1 MLQTGYTPLKGF
13 TTWVKIYKME
23 VPLKIETERLILSPL
38 KESDIPLITEYLQE
52 KIISDNTSNIPY
64 PYSESDART
73 WIKISDDALTAKTGY
88 TFAIRE
94 KEGEIIGAI
103 GLHDRN
109 DDKAELGYWIA
120 VPFWNKG
127 YATEAAAA
135 ILSFGIK
142 ELKFHKIY
150 ATHFIHNPASGR
162 IMEKIGMH
170 KEAVLKH
177 HIKKE
182 GHYLDIQM
190 YSIII

>member
-1 MLQTGYTPLKGF
+1 
-13 TTWVKIYKME
+13 ME

-52 KIISDNTSNIPY
+52 KIISDNTSNIPH

-73 WIKISDDALTAKTGY
+73 WIKMSDDALKSNTGY

-94 KEGEIIGAI
+94 KEGKIIGAI
-103 GLHDRN
+103 GLHDRG

-127 YATEAAAA
+127 FATEAAAA
-135 ILSFGIK
+135 ILNFGIK

-150 ATHFIHNPASGR
+150 ATHFIHNPASGK
-162 IMEKIGMH
+162 IMEKIGMQ
-170 KEAVLKH
+170 KEAVLKD

-182 GHYLDIQM
+182 GQYLDIQM
-190 YSIII
+190 YSLIV

>member
-1 MLQTGYTPLKGF
+1 
-13 TTWVKIYKME
+13 ME

-52 KIISDNTSNIPY
+52 KIISDNTSNIPH

-73 WIKISDDALTAKTGY
+73 WIKMSDDALTAKTGY

-94 KEGEIIGAI
+94 KEGKIIGAI
-103 GLHDRN
+103 GLHDRSDN
-109 DDKAELGYWIA
+109 KAELGYWIA

-127 YATEAAAA
+127 YATEAASA
-135 ILSFGIK
+135 ILNFGIK

-150 ATHFIHNPASGR
+150 ATHFIHNPASGK
-162 IMEKIGMH
+162 IMEKIGMQ
-170 KEAVLKH
+170 KEAILKH

-182 GHYLDIQM
+182 EQYLDIQM
-190 YSIII
+190 YSLIV

>member
-1 MLQTGYTPLKGF
+1 
-13 TTWVKIYKME
+13 ME
-23 VPLKIETERLILSPL
+23 APLKIETERLILSPL

-52 KIISDNTSNIPY
+52 KIISDNTSHIPY

-73 WIKISDDALTAKTGY
+73 WIKMSDDALTAKTGY

-94 KEGEIIGAI
+94 KEGKIIGAI
-103 GLHDRN
+103 GLHDRG

-127 YATEAAAA
+127 YATEAASA
-135 ILSFGIK
+135 ILNFGIK

-150 ATHFIHNPASGR
+150 ATHFIHNPASGK
-162 IMEKIGMH
+162 IMEKIGMQ
-170 KEAVLKH
+170 KEAVLKD

-182 GHYLDIQM
+182 GQYLDIQM
-190 YSIII
+190 YSLIV

>member
-1 MLQTGYTPLKGF
+1 
-13 TTWVKIYKME
+13 ME

-52 KIISDNTSNIPY
+52 KIISDNTSHIPY

-73 WIKISDDALTAKTGY
+73 WLKMSDGALTAKTGY

-94 KEGEIIGAI
+94 KEGKIIGAI
-103 GLHDRN
+103 GLHDRG

-127 YATEAAAA
+127 YATEAASA
-135 ILSFGIK
+135 ILNFGIK

-150 ATHFIHNPASGR
+150 ATHFIHNPASGK
-162 IMEKIGMH
+162 IMEKIGMQ

-177 HIKKE
+177 HMKKE
-182 GHYLDIQM
+182 EQYLDIQM
-190 YSIII
+190 YSLIV

>member
-1 MLQTGYTPLKGF
+1 
-13 TTWVKIYKME
+13 ME

-52 KIISDNTSNIPY
+52 KIISDNTSHIPY

-73 WIKISDDALTAKTGY
+73 WIKMSDDALIAKTGY

-94 KEGEIIGAI
+94 KEGKIIGAI
-103 GLHDRN
+103 GLHDRG

-127 YATEAAAA
+127 YATEAASA
-135 ILSFGIK
+135 ILNFGIK

-150 ATHFIHNPASGR
+150 ATHFIHNPASGK
-162 IMEKIGMH
+162 IMGKIGMQ

-182 GHYLDIQM
+182 GQYLDIQM
-190 YSIII
+190 YSFIV

>member
-1 MLQTGYTPLKGF
+1 
-13 TTWVKIYKME
+13 ME

-52 KIISDNTSNIPY
+52 KIISDNTSNIPH
-64 PYSESDART
+64 PYSESDAQT
-73 WIKISDDALTAKTGY
+73 WIKMSDDALAAKTGY

-94 KEGEIIGAI
+94 KEGKIIGAI
-103 GLHDRN
+103 GLHDRG

-127 YATEAAAA
+127 FATEAALA
-135 ILSFGIK
+135 ILNFGIK

-150 ATHFIHNPASGR
+150 ATHFIHNPASGK
-162 IMEKIGMH
+162 IMEKIGMQ
-170 KEAVLKH
+170 KEAVLKD

-182 GHYLDIQM
+182 GQYLDIQM
-190 YSIII
+190 YSLIV

>member
-1 MLQTGYTPLKGF
+1 
-13 TTWVKIYKME
+13 ME

-38 KESDIPLITEYLQE
+38 KESDIPLITEYLQK
-52 KIISDNTSNIPY
+52 KIISDNTSHIPY

-73 WIKISDDALTAKTGY
+73 WLKMSDDALTAKTGY

-94 KEGEIIGAI
+94 KEGKIIGAI
-103 GLHDRN
+103 GLHDRG

-127 YATEAAAA
+127 YATEAASA
-135 ILSFGIK
+135 ILNFGIK

-150 ATHFIHNPASGR
+150 ATHFIHNPASGK
-162 IMEKIGMH
+162 IMEKIGMQ

-177 HIKKE
+177 HMKKE
-182 GHYLDIQM
+182 EQYLDIQM
-190 YSIII
+190 YSLIV

>member
-1 MLQTGYTPLKGF
+1 M
-13 TTWVKIYKME
+13 
-23 VPLKIETERLILSPL
+23 ILSPL

-52 KIISDNTSNIPY
+52 KIISDNTSHIPY

-73 WIKISDDALTAKTGY
+73 WIKMSDDALTAKTGY

-94 KEGEIIGAI
+94 KEGKIIGAI
-103 GLHDRN
+103 GLHDRG

-127 YATEAAAA
+127 YATEAASA
-135 ILSFGIK
+135 ILNFGIK

-150 ATHFIHNPASGR
+150 ATHFIHNPASGK
-162 IMEKIGMH
+162 IMEKIGMQ
-170 KEAVLKH
+170 KEAVLKD

-182 GHYLDIQM
+182 GQYLDIQM
-190 YSIII
+190 YSLIV

>member
-1 MLQTGYTPLKGF
+1 
-13 TTWVKIYKME
+13 ME

-52 KIISDNTSNIPY
+52 KIISDNTSHIPY

-73 WIKISDDALTAKTGY
+73 WLKMSDDALTAKTGY

-94 KEGEIIGAI
+94 KEGKIIGAI
-103 GLHDRN
+103 GLHDRG

-127 YATEAAAA
+127 YATEAASA
-135 ILSFGIK
+135 ILNFGIK

-150 ATHFIHNPASGR
+150 ATHFIHNPASGK
-162 IMEKIGMH
+162 IMEKIGMQ

-177 HIKKE
+177 HMKKE
-182 GHYLDIQM
+182 EQYLDIQM
-190 YSIII
+190 YSLIV

>member
-1 MLQTGYTPLKGF
+1 
-13 TTWVKIYKME
+13 ME

-52 KIISDNTSNIPY
+52 KIISDNTSHIPY

-73 WIKISDDALTAKTGY
+73 WLKMSNDALTAKTGY

-94 KEGEIIGAI
+94 KEGKIIGAI
-103 GLHDRN
+103 GLHDRG

-127 YATEAAAA
+127 YATEAASA
-135 ILSFGIK
+135 ILNFGIK

-150 ATHFIHNPASGR
+150 ATHFIHNPASGK
-162 IMEKIGMH
+162 IMEKIGMQ

-177 HIKKE
+177 HMKKE
-182 GHYLDIQM
+182 EQYLDIQM
-190 YSIII
+190 YSLIV